1 MADVCKF
8 SMVDAG
14 RLALDERPVCRS
26 KARDEILLGAA
37 RLWCRDL
44 SAPTVRA
51 IGRAVGRSPTT
62 VLTPFGSAI
71 RLYAEVIRVEWDVL
85 ESGWYSPPAENAW
98 RFLPEHVQTLSNIDR
113 VLFRLPA
120 LVHAAL
126 SGDEARLPARGVDR
140 RSASLYVL
148 AAFATTSATV
158 NEVIAQLQS
167 LPDDLRHIAPDAV
180 A

>member
-1 MADVCKF
+1 MAGVCKF

-14 RLALDERPVCRS
+14 RLALDGYPVRRS
-26 KARDEILLGAA
+26 RTRDEILLGAA

-51 IGRAVGRSPTT
+51 IGGAVGRSPVT
-62 VLTPFGSAI
+62 VLAPFGSAI
-71 RLYAEVIRVEWDVL
+71 RLYAEVIRAEWDVL
-85 ESGWYSPPAENAW
+85 ESGWYSPPSEQAW
-98 RFLPEHVQTLSNIDR
+98 CFLREHVQTLAEIDR
-113 VLFRLPA
+113 VLLRLPA

-126 SGDEARLPARGVDR
+126 SGEEARLPAGGVDD

-148 AAFATTSATV
+148 AAFATTAATV
-158 NEVIAQLQS
+158 IEVIAQLQR
-167 LPDDLRHIAPDAV
+167 LAVHPRDLTPEAV